1 MSRLCTDSS
10 VLKESAKEGFGDM
23 VKAVVDIERKIMAL
37 AGELHADEEAVL
49 LHDGSKQ
56 ENLWGINIYVNEPR
70 DSWIEFD
77 SMINL
82 RPAHGNLSNT
92 VEDPDI
98 QKKLK
103 EIYRFHTIRAGYLY
117 EARNSFKKVNIH
129 DKDIRN
135 HLVKKI
141 KGLGMKE
148 SSHFLRN
155 IGFKNVAIIDFH
167 IMDLLARNGLIEKPK
182 NKSLTPKKYLEIE
195 NVLKKIAKE
204 TGLNLGELDL
214 YLWYEETGKILK

>member
-1 MSRLCTDSS
+1 MEIITDSVS
-10 VLKESAKEGFGDM
+10 IDRLKESAKEGFGDM

-103 EIYRFHTIRAGYLY
+103 EIV
-117 EARNSFKKVNIH
+117 NS
-129 DKDIRN
+129 
-135 HLVKKI
+135 LVK
-141 KGLGMKE
+141 
-148 SSHFLRN
+148 
-155 IGFKNVAIIDFH
+155 
-167 IMDLLARNGLIEKPK
+167 
-182 NKSLTPKKYLEIE
+182 
-195 NVLKKIAKE
+195 
-204 TGLNLGELDL
+204 
-214 YLWYEETGKILK
+214 